1 MRKFWYVTGALT
13 EVQRYINVPM
23 RWWEQYPSR
32 ERREFW
38 IVADNGNEVKLTVHS
53 RVMPA
58 RRGHRVNV
66 LIRGDLV
73 VGLANLTTG
82 RQVNFVRADPPL
94 LVSRCDG
101 LAAFGVLGVGIT
113 AAGAWDARSL
123 LFAVPAA
130 LLYVPL
136 LALGR
141 FLMRWRMRMQVDSWL
156 ATVDVRTVGGAMLR
170 RVK

>member
-1 MRKFWYVTGALT
+1 MRKFLYVTGELT

-23 RWWEQYPSR
+23 RWCEQYPSR

-38 IVADNGNEVKLTVHS
+38 IAADSGNDVKLTVHS

-66 LIRGDLV
+66 LTLGDMV

-94 LVSRCDG
+94 LVRRCDG
-101 LAAFGVLGVGIT
+101 LAAWGILGGGI
-113 AAGAWDARSL
+113 AVAVAWDERSL
-123 LFAVPAA
+123 LFAVPAV
-130 LLYVPL
+130 LLYLPL

-141 FLMRWRMRMQVDSWL
+141 FLMRGRLWMQVDSWL
-156 ATVDVRTVGGAMLR
+156 ATVDVPAAGQAVLR

>member
-1 MRKFWYVTGALT
+1 MRKFLYVTGELT
-13 EVQRYINVPM
+13 EFQRYINVPM
-23 RWWEQYPSR
+23 RWCEQYPSR
-32 ERREFW
+32 ERCEFW
-38 IVADNGNEVKLTVHS
+38 IAADNRNDVKLTVHS

-66 LIRGDLV
+66 LTRGDLV

-82 RQVNFVRADPPL
+82 RQVNFVQADPPL
-94 LVSRCDG
+94 LVRRCDA
-101 LAAFGVLGVGIT
+101 LAAFGIIGVGIT

-130 LLYVPL
+130 VLYLPL

-141 FLMRWRMRMQVDSWL
+141 FLMRGRLRMQVDSWL
-156 ATVDVRTVGGAMLR
+156 ATVDVPAVGQTVLR